1 MRPEPLPLR
10 PLTVGELLDA
20 SIGLARSAAP
30 ILLPFAFV
38 LAVLEQL
45 ALTPLRLA
53 YFGDMSPLPAFENL
67 FGEPWLVIAVGAGT
81 ETLIIALLGGF
92 AGRAAAHATTRLR
105 PTFGSLLRGSR
116 LLLVVPIALLAGA
129 ITMTMTLVAPG
140 WLIGYPLL
148 GLVVPVLVID
158 RMGPLRSLWRGLRL
172 GTRISARAAAIQ
184 LLGYIAWFMARFGFG
199 LGMLAATGFGESFGL
214 PDLGPIVIVA
224 AFTLVNTVAYP
235 ALACLAAVLHIETRM
250 RTEGLDIALAR
261 ATSRGHLETTSLAVT
276 R

>member
-20 SIGLARSAAP
+20 SVGLARSAAP
-30 ILLPFAFV
+30 VLLPFAFV

-53 YFGDMSPLPAFENL
+53 YFGDASPLPAFEDL
-67 FGEPWLVIAVGAGT
+67 FGEPWLVIAIGAGT

-92 AGRAAAHATTRLR
+92 AGRAAAHGTTHLR
-105 PTFGSLLRGSR
+105 PSVGSLIRGSR
-116 LLLVVPIALLAGA
+116 MWLVVPVALLAGA
-129 ITMTMTLVAPG
+129 ITMVLTLVAPG

-158 RMGPLRSLWRGLRL
+158 RLGLFPSFWRGFRL
-172 GTRISARAAAIQ
+172 GTRLAGRGASIR
-184 LLGYIAWFMARFGFG
+184 LLGYIAWFTARFGFG
-199 LGMLAATGFGESFGL
+199 LGVLAATSFGQSFGL
-214 PDLGPIVIVA
+214 PEFGPIVVVA
-224 AFTLVNTVAYP
+224 AFTLVNTIAYP
-235 ALACLAAVLHIETRM
+235 ALACLDAVLHVETRM

-261 ATSRGHLETTSLAVT
+261 ATSQGRLETTSLVVN